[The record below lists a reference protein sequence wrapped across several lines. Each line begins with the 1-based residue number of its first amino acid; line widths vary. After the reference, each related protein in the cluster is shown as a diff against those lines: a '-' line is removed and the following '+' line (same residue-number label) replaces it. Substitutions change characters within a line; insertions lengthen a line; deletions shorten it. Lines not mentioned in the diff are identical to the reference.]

1 MVGFPLLL
9 IPLAIYNIIVFLMP
23 DVSFTDPLVKVML
36 VSGAEWSVTLSDILL
51 TLAIFL
57 LLAEV
62 IKGAR
67 PGAKYL
73 TDHLL
78 SLIVFGAA
86 AAEFVMWPK
95 FATSTYFLMTALS
108 LVDFISGLALRTRR
122 RTVAAAPAPARP
134 AKAEKVEAEKVE
146 PPAPEPQPVPVPSE
160 PVKPAAP
167 PAAAVAESV
176 LQEKPDLKPEPRPA
190 PPSAAPEPTPVV
202 PAPDA
207 PKTAAP
213 EVPAPE
219 SHSPEIPSPGLQP
232 GPSFPPPPDKPDTPP
247 RCSRWFAASG
257 SRQRCAGSGWRHRPP
272 ARPPA
277 TPAAVGRIAAPGRR
291 SRTVAR

>member
-23 DVSFTDPLVKVML
+23 DVSFADPLVKLTLM
-36 VSGAEWSVTLSDILL
+36 SGAEWTVTLSDVLL
-51 TLAIFL
+51 TLAILL

-86 AAEFVMWPK
+86 AAEFVLWPK

-122 RTVAAAPAPARP
+122 RAVAVAVPAPSPKAAAKVEAPAPVEPEPEPTPAAAPAPA
-134 AKAEKVEAEKVE
+134 
-146 PPAPEPQPVPVPSE
+146 APTV
-160 PVKPAAP
+160 PAATS
-167 PAAAVAESV
+167 VAESV
-176 LQEKPDLKPEPRPA
+176 LQDHSEPKPAQPAVTPVTPE
-190 PPSAAPEPTPVV
+190 AAPVV
-202 PAPDA
+202 PEVAS
-207 PKTAAP
+207 PKTASPEASSP
-213 EVPAPE
+213 EVP
-219 SHSPEIPSPGLQP
+219 SPGIQP
-232 GPSFPPPPDKPDTPP
+232 GSGPQPSPDKPDTPP
-247 RCSRWFAASG
+247 R
-257 SRQRCAGSGWRHRPP
+257 
-272 ARPPA
+272 
-277 TPAAVGRIAAPGRR
+277 
-291 SRTVAR
+291 